1 MSNKEKSVC
10 ETCGRD
16 FEYYRS
22 TLRGKS
28 GRFCSKKCIRLS
40 ANSGSFIDQGKF
52 KEIQCE
58 TCGKIFNGYNRKY
71 CSQDCFQLVNDSA
84 RLLPKPRYGADNP
97 AWKGGVVSEAR
108 KERTRFAK
116 QISHL
121 VFERDDYTC
130 QICGAVG
137 GTLHADHLDRW
148 CDHEESRFD
157 VSNCRTLCRP
167 CHYLVTYGRP
177 MPEGSKWGYYKLNKQ
192 K

>member
-10 ETCGRD
+10 RTCGKD

-28 GRFCSKKCIRLS
+28 GKFCSKKCIKITPWNRGIVEKNYCLV
-40 ANSGSFIDQGKF
+40 
-52 KEIQCE
+52 
-58 TCGKIFNGYNRKY
+58 CGKLIRAWNKY
-71 CSQDCFQLVNDSA
+71 CSQECFRVVSSPA
-84 RLLPKPRYGADNP
+84 SHLPKPRFGADNP
-97 AWKGGVVSEAR
+97 AWKGGVVSETVKLR
-108 KERTRFAK
+108 NKFAK

-121 VFERDDYTC
+121 VFRRDNYTC
-130 QICGAVG
+130 QICGVAG
-137 GTLHADHLDRW
+137 GILHADHLDKW
-148 CDHEESRFD
+148 CDNKESRFD

-177 MPEGSKWGYYKLNKQ
+177 MPEGSKWGFYKLDK